1 MDPTARTELVSV
13 ENKELTVT
21 RQSELCHVN
30 RTSVYAAKPSKP
42 YGESDYNLAL
52 MRLIDKLHL
61 KHPSWGSR
69 TIAASLRKEGYKAN
83 RKRIQRLM
91 KKMDL
96 CALYPGPNLSK
107 RLHAEYRRPYL
118 LRNLTIDHEDQVWG
132 IDISY
137 LPLKTGFM
145 YLVII
150 IDWYTRQIV
159 DYELSYSLEKGF
171 VMRCLKRALS
181 RRKPEIIN
189 SDQGSHFTNPEYLKL
204 MEERGVKVSM
214 DGKGQAL
221 DNARTE
227 RFFRSIK
234 YEDLYINDYETPTQ
248 LIRAVDHYIHFYNNE
263 RPHQALEYQTP
274 NEVSQHAPSYD
285 LVA

>member
-1 MDPTARTELVSV
+1 
-13 ENKELTVT
+13 VT

-30 RTSVYAAKPSKP
+30 RSRVYRQKQANP
-42 YGESDYNLAL
+42 YGESDYNLSL
-52 MRLIDKLHL
+52 MRRIDELHL
-61 KHPSWGSR
+61 QHPSWGSR
-69 TIAASLRKEGYKAN
+69 RIAAFLRKEGKDAN

-91 KKMDL
+91 QKMDI

-107 RLHAEYRRPYL
+107 SLHAEYCQPYL

-145 YLVII
+145 YLFII

-159 DYELSYSLEKGF
+159 DYELSYSLEKEF
-171 VMRCLKRALS
+171 VMTCLRRSLN

-189 SDQGSHFTNPEYLKL
+189 SDQGSHFTNPDYINFLKDH
-204 MEERGVKVSM
+204 GVQISM
-214 DGKGQAL
+214 DGKRQAL
-221 DNARTE
+221 DNIFTE

-234 YEDLYINDYETPTQ
+234 YEDLYINEYESPAE
-248 LIRAVDHYIHFYNNE
+248 LIPAVDRYIRFYNSE
-263 RPHQALEYQTP
+263 RPHQSLEYKTP
-274 NEVSQHAPSYD
+274 NEVSVHAPSYD